1 MAGDG
6 GGGVRPSVVFRRG
19 TQQDLNLSLL
29 TQLERWLVPFLGPD
43 KRGLLL
49 SVLCFRGPTLVL
61 HLCPSA

>member
-29 TQLERWLVPFLGPD
+29 TQLELMVSY
-43 KRGLLL
+43 LL
-49 SVLCFRGPTLVL
+49 RPRQEGAPAQ
-61 HLCPSA
+61 CPML